1 VEDFIHPW
9 VLTRTYNVVAKF
21 VDDVFHVCPL
31 PSFSFRRVIRETTA
45 SQYAWRPMGT
55 QD

>member
-1 VEDFIHPW
+1 
-9 VLTRTYNVVAKF
+9 VVAKF
-21 VDDVFHVCPL
+21 VGDVLHVS
-31 PSFSFRRVIRETTA
+31 PSPSLSFRRVIRETTA